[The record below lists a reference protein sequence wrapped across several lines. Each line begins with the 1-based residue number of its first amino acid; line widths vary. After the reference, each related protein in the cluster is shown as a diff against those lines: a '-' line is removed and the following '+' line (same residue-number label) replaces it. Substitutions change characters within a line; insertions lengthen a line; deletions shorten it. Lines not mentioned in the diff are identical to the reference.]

1 MAAAFFGA
9 GKTLPVWRGGGVNQK
24 LLLDFMRKVSA
35 GEWCHL
41 FPEAGCWQATGLGG
55 REGQRAREIGKLKWG
70 VGKLIAHSPVK
81 PIVIPFYHIGM
92 EGVMPQDPVTRDV
105 IAKYPGVGQKIKVIF
120 GHEVSFDD
128 LIAEHEAKH
137 GPLRK
142 IQATPTPDEVENY
155 HKYWD
160 SSPEEMLLYSAIT
173 RRLEDALEE
182 LGREAEVD
190 S

>member
-1 MAAAFFGA
+1 
-9 GKTLPVWRGGGVNQK
+9 
-24 LLLDFMRKVSA
+24 
-35 GEWCHL
+35 
-41 FPEAGCWQATGLGG
+41 
-55 REGQRAREIGKLKWG
+55 
-70 VGKLIAHSPVK
+70 VK

-142 IQATPTPDEVENY
+142 IQATPTPDEIENY

-160 SSPEEMLLYSAIT
+160 STPEEMLLYSAIT